1 MALGDVTLARDA
13 VERPWIT
20 PRCATKVIPNQHRM
34 CAAGRHA
41 EKSFETT
48 KQATFGKG
56 HLNRKGQLNTS
67 IELTYIEKESMNSNS
82 GHTQCKASMRAR
94 ARCVDHHERAPPPPP
109 PPPPPAHQGHNRYH
123 DRRVRASE
131 SPGTDRLRSIHGGRS
146 AAVTRGGATTSHPWK
161 NISAANAARASLRA
175 MDGQAGT
182 SSAPAPTRRS
192 TRCHYVMRSGARW
205 CGSVVCGHAT
215 TRLPLRI

>member
-20 PRCATKVIPNQHRM
+20 PRCATKVIPRQHRM

-67 IELTYIEKESMNSNS
+67 VELTYIEKESMNSNS

-94 ARCVDHHERAPPPPP
+94 ARVVLISMRARRRRRRRRRRPPTKATTGTTTVAYAPPK
-109 PPPPPAHQGHNRYH
+109 
-123 DRRVRASE
+123 V
-131 SPGTDRLRSIHGGRS
+131 L
-146 AAVTRGGATTSHPWK
+146 
-161 NISAANAARASLRA
+161 
-175 MDGQAGT
+175 GQTA
-182 SSAPAPTRRS
+182 SAPS
-192 TRCHYVMRSGARW
+192 TGVGPR
-205 CGSVVCGHAT
+205 
-215 TRLPLRI
+215 P